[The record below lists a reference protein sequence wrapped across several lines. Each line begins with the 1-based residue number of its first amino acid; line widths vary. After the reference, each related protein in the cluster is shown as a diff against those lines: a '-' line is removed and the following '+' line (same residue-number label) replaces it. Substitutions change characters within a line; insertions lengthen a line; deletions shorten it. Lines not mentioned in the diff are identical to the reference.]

1 MVYQAEL
8 LNDLQNKAKT
18 IRRESIRMIKAAG
31 LGWVGGSF
39 SQADIVTALVFHH
52 MKHNPK
58 DPNWADRDRLIVSKA
73 HCCETVYAALGEA
86 GYFSKAEFD
95 KYGKLGA
102 ILQAHTER
110 TAPGVE
116 YSGGSLGQGLSFA
129 LGEALSARI
138 GAPKDVN
145 GRPIPR
151 FRVFCI
157 LGDGECNEGQVWE
170 AVMAAAHYKVDN
182 LVAIVDHNKYQ
193 SGGKVVDRIDWTPVA
208 PKFAAF
214 NWDTVEIDGHDF
226 NQILGVLERADKTP
240 GKPHAI
246 IANTIKCKGVPSLE
260 NKNVHFCAITD
271 EIYQD
276 AMKALA

>member
-39 SQADIVTALVFHH
+39 SQADVVTALVFHH

-58 DPNWADRDRLIVSKA
+58 DPNWEDRDRLIVSKA

-138 GAPKDVN
+138 GAPKDAS

-226 NQILGVLERADKTP
+226 NQILSVLERADKTP

>member
-58 DPNWADRDRLIVSKA
+58 DPNWEGRDRLIVSKA

-138 GAPKDVN
+138 GAPKDAS

-151 FRVFCI
+151 VRVFYI

-182 LVAIVDHNKYQ
+182 LVAFVDHNKYQ
-193 SGGKVVDRIDWTPVA
+193 SGAKVIDRIDWTPVA

-214 NWDTVEIDGHDF
+214 NWDTVEVDGHDF

>member
-58 DPNWADRDRLIVSKA
+58 DPKWADRDRLIVSKA

-214 NWDTVEIDGHDF
+214 NWDTVEVDGHDF
-226 NQILGVLERADKTP
+226 NQILSVLERADKTP

>member
-58 DPNWADRDRLIVSKA
+58 DPKWEDRDRLIVSKA

-138 GAPKDVN
+138 GAPKDAA

-170 AVMAAAHYKVDN
+170 AVMAAAHYKIDN
-182 LVAIVDHNKYQ
+182 LVAFVDHNKYQ
-193 SGGKVVDRIDWTPVA
+193 SGAKVIDRIDWTPVA

>member
-1 MVYQAEL
+1 

-58 DPNWADRDRLIVSKA
+58 DPKWADRDRLIVSKA

-138 GAPKDVN
+138 GAPKDIN

-193 SGGKVVDRIDWTPVA
+193 SGAKVVDRIDWTPVA

>member
-8 LNDLQNKAKT
+8 LNDLQNKART

-58 DPNWADRDRLIVSKA
+58 DPKWADRDRLIVSKA

-138 GAPKDVN
+138 GAPKDIN

-193 SGGKVVDRIDWTPVA
+193 SGAKVVDRIDWTPVA

>member
-58 DPNWADRDRLIVSKA
+58 DPKWADRDRLIVSKA

-138 GAPKDVN
+138 GAPKDIN

-193 SGGKVVDRIDWTPVA
+193 SGGKIVDRIDWTPVA

-214 NWDTVEIDGHDF
+214 NWDTVEVDGHDF

>member
-8 LNDLQNKAKT
+8 LNDLQNKART

-58 DPNWADRDRLIVSKA
+58 DPKWADRDRLIVSKA

-214 NWDTVEIDGHDF
+214 NWDTVEVDGHDF

>member
-58 DPNWADRDRLIVSKA
+58 DPKWADRDRLIVSKA

-214 NWDTVEIDGHDF
+214 NWDTVEVDGHDF

>member
-58 DPNWADRDRLIVSKA
+58 DPKWADRDRLIVSKA

>member
-1 MVYQAEL
+1 MVYQTEML
-8 LNDLQNKAKT
+8 HDLENKART
-18 IRRESIRMIKAAG
+18 IRRETIRMIKAAG
-31 LGWVGGSF
+31 LGWIGGSF
-39 SQADIVTALVFHH
+39 SQADIITALVFHH
-52 MKHNPK
+52 MKHDPK
-58 DPNWADRDRLIVSKA
+58 NPNWEERDRLIVSKA

-138 GAPKDVN
+138 GAPKDAS

-151 FRVFCI
+151 FRVYCI

-182 LVAIVDHNKYQ
+182 MVAIVDHNKYQ
-193 SGGKVVDRIDWTPVA
+193 SGGKVVDRIDWTPLP
-208 PKFAAF
+208 PKFEAF
-214 NWDTVEIDGHDF
+214 GWDTVQVDGHDF
-226 NQILGVLERADKTP
+226 NQILGALERADTKP

-246 IANTIKCKGVPSLE
+246 IANTVKCKGVPSLE

>member
-138 GAPKDVN
+138 GAPKDAA

-170 AVMAAAHYKVDN
+170 AVMAAAHYKIDN
-182 LVAIVDHNKYQ
+182 LVAFVDHNKYQ
-193 SGGKVVDRIDWTPVA
+193 SGAKVIDRIDWTPVA

>member
-58 DPNWADRDRLIVSKA
+58 DPNWEGRDRLIVSKA

-138 GAPKDVN
+138 GAPKDAS

-193 SGGKVVDRIDWTPVA
+193 SGAKVIDRIDWTPVA

-214 NWDTVEIDGHDF
+214 NWDTVEVDGHDF

>member
-1 MVYQAEL
+1 MVYQAEM

-18 IRRESIRMIKAAG
+18 IRRETIRMIKAAG
-31 LGWVGGSF
+31 LGWIGGSF

-138 GAPKDVN
+138 GAPKDAN

-193 SGGKVVDRIDWTPVA
+193 SGGKVTDRINWTPLP
-208 PKFAAF
+208 PKFEAF

>member
-1 MVYQAEL
+1 MVYQAGL

-58 DPNWADRDRLIVSKA
+58 DPKWADRDRLIVSKA

-214 NWDTVEIDGHDF
+214 NWDTVEVDGHDF

>member
-58 DPNWADRDRLIVSKA
+58 DPNWEGRDRLIVSKA

-138 GAPKDVN
+138 GAPKDAS
-145 GRPIPR
+145 GRLIPR

-193 SGGKVVDRIDWTPVA
+193 SGGKVIDRIDWTPVA

-214 NWDTVEIDGHDF
+214 NWDTVEVDGRDF

>member
-8 LNDLQNKAKT
+8 LNDLQNKART

-58 DPNWADRDRLIVSKA
+58 DPKWADRDRLIVSKA

-193 SGGKVVDRIDWTPVA
+193 SGAKVVDRIDWTPVA

>member
-58 DPNWADRDRLIVSKA
+58 DPKWADRDRLIVSKA

-138 GAPKDVN
+138 GAPKDIN

-193 SGGKVVDRIDWTPVA
+193 SGAKVVDRIDWTPVA

-214 NWDTVEIDGHDF
+214 NWDTVEVDGHDF

>member
-39 SQADIVTALVFHH
+39 SQADIVTALIFHH

-58 DPNWADRDRLIVSKA
+58 DPKWEDRDRLIVSKA

-138 GAPKDVN
+138 GAPKDAS

-214 NWDTVEIDGHDF
+214 NWDTVEVNGHDF